1 MDRSNI
7 EKISETQDDAVLLA
21 QIWDKLCAGMRKNIP
36 SNTCFLSARELEM
49 ARYLFGKQDGL
60 HEFGGYADAQRK
72 MLIYLPDYCN
82 ESMLLGE
89 GSPIVCLRA
98 TFYEN
103 DSPAHCDFLGALI
116 GSGIAREAIGDIC
129 VGSGSCDFFVTAQIA
144 PYLLQSFTC
153 AGRVKLRLAQVPLG
167 DVRVP
172 EPKFDERK
180 DTVAS
185 VRLDSVVA
193 SGFRIS
199 RGKALQLIEAG
210 RAAVNGLP
218 CEKADKLLAEGMT
231 ISVRGLGKIR
241 LTAIGSQTKKGR
253 ICVTIQK
260 YV

>member
-7 EKISETQDDAVLLA
+7 EKIAETQVDAVLLA

-36 SNTCFLSARELEM
+36 ANTCFLSARELEM
-49 ARYLFGKQDGL
+49 ARYLFGKQDSL

-72 MLIYLPDYCN
+72 MLVYLPDYCD
-82 ESMLLGE
+82 ESVLLGE
-89 GSPIVCLRA
+89 DSPIVCLHA
-98 TFYEN
+98 AFYES
-103 DSPAHCDFLGALI
+103 DSPTHRDFLGALI
-116 GSGIAREAIGDIC
+116 GSGVAREAIGDIC

-144 PYLLQSFTC
+144 PYLLQSFSS
-153 AGRVKLRLAQVPLG
+153 AGRAKLHLERVPLE
-167 DVRVP
+167 DVCVP

-199 RGKALQLIEAG
+199 RGKAAQLIEAG

-218 CEKADKLLAEGMT
+218 CEKADKQLAEGMT
-231 ISVRGLGKIR
+231 VSVRGLGKLR
-241 LTAIGSQTKKGR
+241 LAAVGNQTKKGR